1 MLLPKCWNETAV
13 PHNNCQ
19 LDGLLTDSKQTQVY
33 SMETEYLQAEYTQC
47 GTVLKVWPLPW
58 RCPEVS
64 WAPNR
69 TGGFAD
75 L

>member
-1 MLLPKCWNETAV
+1 MLSHKCWNEIAV
-13 PHNNCQ
+13 PHSNCQ
-19 LDGLLTDSKQTQVY
+19 LDGLLTDSEQTQVY

-47 GTVLKVWPLPW
+47 GTVLKVWSLPW
-58 RCPEVS
+58 RFPEVS

-69 TGGFAD
+69 TGEFAD